1 MQKKVT
7 AMTIVSPSEGLLR
20 KLSDGR
26 IIYLK
31 REERAFLERGMSREE
46 VRFRYSQDRVGI
58 GGIVTSLGRKT
69 IRLRDKKVLG
79 LQETLK
85 LGSEKGV
92 ECVEAVEYPSH
103 ATFESVGLY
112 WMEDAATGIHE
123 ESEQQGLQD
132 LVFPAM
138 LIYAL
143 NHMEQIGTYQYRFKK
158 GVPREGTIL
167 AAYVTDK
174 YVRTPAYF

>member
-1 MQKKVT
+1 
-7 AMTIVSPSEGLLR
+7 MTIVSPSEGLLR
-20 KLSDGR
+20 KLSDER

-58 GGIVTSLGRKT
+58 RGIVTSLGGP
-69 IRLRDKKVLG
+69 IRIGGKIVLS
-79 LQETLK
+79 LPETLK
-85 LGSEKGV
+85 FGSEKGV